1 MATYIALLRG
11 INVSGQ
17 KMIKMAD
24 LKVMFESIGLGAV
37 RTYIQSG
44 NVLFEDDAF
53 SLEELVD
60 KIYTA
65 LLDRFGF
72 EVDVQVFSASIWNQ
86 IIVNNPF
93 LVQENLDEAK
103 LYVTLLASQPLP
115 ENKEKLSNF
124 SFEQETYQLIDRAV
138 YLYVPKGYGNA
149 KLSNNFLENKLK
161 VSATTR
167 NWKTMLTLRDM
178 LY

>member
-17 KMIKMAD
+17 KMIKMVE
-24 LKVMFESIGLGAV
+24 LKAMFESLGFETV
-37 RTYIQSG
+37 QTYIQSG
-44 NVLFEDDAF
+44 NVVFQSNDLT
-53 SLEELVD
+53 EEEMAERIHLA
-60 KIYTA
+60 I
-65 LLDRFGF
+65 LDRFGF
-72 EVDVQVFSASIWNQ
+72 EVDVQVFSVPIWNQ
-86 IIVNNPF
+86 VIANNPF
-93 LVQENLDEAK
+93 VTHENLDEAK
-103 LYVTLLASQPLP
+103 LYVSLLATLPLP
-115 ENKEKLSNF
+115 ENVEKLA
-124 SFEQETYQLIDRAV
+124 SFAFQEETYQLIDRAV

-178 LY
+178 L